1 MSQPELIES
10 LQARLKSE
18 SHSGKHA
25 RYQVLPS
32 ELSVL
37 LGGDAHAPSSRYERQ
52 RFDFIREHVEFK
64 GKTVVDIG
72 CNMGFFTFSALS
84 EGAENVTCY
93 EGTMAHA
100 EFVNDCGEL
109 LQIQNKL
116 SVHPCYFEFTHE
128 PLNVDVA
135 ILLNV
140 LHHFG
145 DDYGDAKASIEQ
157 AKKEII
163 TQLNSMRH
171 KCQKLIFQL
180 GFNWRGDRELPL
192 FIHGTKKELIDYI
205 MDNTESDWD
214 VQQIGIA
221 VKDSAGVIAY
231 KLLNSDNI
239 HRVDELG
246 EFLNRPIF
254 IMKAKG

>member
-18 SHSGKHA
+18 SDSGKHA
-25 RYQVLPS
+25 RYQVLPA
-32 ELSVL
+32 ELSLL
-37 LGGDAHAPSSRYERQ
+37 LGGDAHAPSSRYEQQ
-52 RFDFIREHVEFK
+52 RFDFIREHVEFQ
-64 GKTVVDIG
+64 GKSVVDIG

-84 EGAENVTCY
+84 EGAENVICY
-93 EGTMAHA
+93 EGTTAHA
-100 EFVNDCGEL
+100 EFVKDCGEL

-116 SVHPCYFEFTHE
+116 SVHPRYFEFTHE

-157 AKKEII
+157 AKKAII
-163 TQLNSMRH
+163 TQLNSMSN
-171 KCQKLIFQL
+171 KCQTLIFQL
-180 GFNWRGDRELPL
+180 GFNWRGNRELPL
-192 FIHGTKKELIDYI
+192 FAQGTKKELIDYI
-205 MDNTESDWD
+205 VENSVSDWE
-214 VQQIGIA
+214 VQQIGVA
-221 VKDSAGVIAY
+221 VKDRSGAIGY
-231 KLLNSDNI
+231 QLLNSDNI
-239 HRVDELG
+239 QRVDELG